1 MSVVLYAKE
10 KGCRQCEFT
19 AKVLKK
25 NGVPFETVILDK
37 DQDARDYVASL
48 GYMQAPVVVNGED
61 HWSGFRPDKLD
72 ALKASME
79 NGVEEDFENV
89 TSHSA
94 VRRAVEST
102 AVDPLE
108 ASVTAREA
116 VAMNA

>member
-10 KGCRQCEFT
+10 KGCRQCEYT

-48 GYMQAPVVVNGED
+48 GYMQAPVVVNGDD

-72 ALKASME
+72 ALKDSLE
-79 NGVEEDFENV
+79 SNSPVDENV
-89 TSHSA
+89 KSHRA
-94 VRRAVEST
+94 VMGEVEST
-102 AVDPLE
+102 NVDPLE
-108 ASVTAREA
+108 ETILLRESVS
-116 VAMNA
+116 VNA

>member
-10 KGCRQCEFT
+10 KGCRQCDFT

-37 DQDARDYVASL
+37 DQEAKDYIAGL

-72 ALKASME
+72 ALKDSFASDAPVAE
-79 NGVEEDFENV
+79 NI
-89 TSHSA
+89 TSH
-94 VRRAVEST
+94 RAVSGESEST

-108 ASVTAREA
+108 ATLLSHESVS
-116 VAMNA
+116 VNA

>member
-37 DQDARDYVASL
+37 DQSARDYVASL

-61 HWSGFRPDKLD
+61 HWSGFRPDKLEE
-72 ALKASME
+72 LKESM
-79 NGVEEDFENV
+79 NSTISHAYENV
-89 TSHSA
+89 TSHA
-94 VRRAVEST
+94 VVNGSVEST

-116 VAMNA
+116 VSMNA

>member
-72 ALKASME
+72 ALKNE
-79 NGVEEDFENV
+79 FESTDV
-89 TSHSA
+89 A
-94 VRRAVEST
+94 VAPEVQDDEST
-102 AVDPLE
+102 AVE
-108 ASVTAREA
+108 TTVTARYA
-116 VAMNA
+116 LAMNA